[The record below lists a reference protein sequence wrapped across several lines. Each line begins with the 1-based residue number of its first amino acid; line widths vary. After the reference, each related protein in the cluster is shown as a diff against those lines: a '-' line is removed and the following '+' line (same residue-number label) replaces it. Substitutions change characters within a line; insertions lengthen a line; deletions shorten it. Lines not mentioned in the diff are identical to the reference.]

1 MASYR
6 VVCITKPDVNSST
19 EHITEIG
26 YYESAF
32 KPKVTISTE
41 EAIKRID
48 ANSSEFY
55 VSTPQGTA
63 YVKVER
69 PIGRRA
75 YIRTVPDR
83 TEKDN
88 LLSLQQCKNA

>member
-6 VVCITKPDVNSST
+6 VVCITKPDVNSSH
-19 EHITEIG
+19 EHITQIG
-26 YYESAF
+26 YYESVLR
-32 KPKVTISTE
+32 PKVTISIE
-41 EAIKRID
+41 EAINRID
-48 ANSSEFY
+48 RNSLEFY
-55 VSTPQGTA
+55 VSSPVGTA

-83 TEKDN
+83 TQKDN
-88 LLSLQQCKNA
+88 LLSLPQC